1 MAALKQKYHWPRMHQ
16 EIYDYIQS
24 CDRCQRIKKYKQ
36 NRPPPLTSMP
46 IDGPFERWHIDFLKL
61 SKTTEGYQYLL
72 LVVDSFT
79 R

>member
-1 MAALKQKYHWPRMHQ
+1 MHQ

-24 CDRCQRIKKYKQ
+24 CERCQRIKKHKH
-36 NRPPPLTSMP
+36 NGPPPLASMP

-61 SKTTEGYQYLL
+61 GKTTKGYQYLL

-79 R
+79 RWIEAPPS